1 MSATREMLKPD
12 PERDALAGEYAFGLL
27 EPAEALAAE
36 ARMARDV
43 DFAARVAS
51 WRRHL
56 AEIDLTTRPEPLPDD
71 LWPGIEAALA
81 RAPSAATQA
90 IPPRAGLLERLWGS
104 IGLWR
109 WGALAS
115 AAAALMLAFGLASS
129 VQRAALQ
136 PVLVAVLMT
145 ADREAAAIVNVAA
158 DGRAELKPLKSFE
171 IPAGKAIEIWTLW
184 DRSVGPKSIGL
195 IGQTRGVRLDL
206 RNLPRQP
213 GQLFE
218 MTLEPATGSPTGRPT
233 GPVLTIGNATT
244 PL

>member
-1 MSATREMLKPD
+1 MSAITSPLRPD

-27 EPAEALAAE
+27 EAAETVAFE
-36 ARMARDV
+36 ARMAKDA
-43 DFAARVAS
+43 DLAARVAS

-56 AEIDLTTRPEPLPDD
+56 NEIDLTATAHPLPAD
-71 LWPGIEAALA
+71 LWPGIAAALEREAAPAKL
-81 RAPSAATQA
+81 PAT
-90 IPPRAGLLERLWGS
+90 PPLMERIWGS
-104 IGLWR
+104 IALWR
-109 WGALAS
+109 WGALTS
-115 AAAALMLAFGLASS
+115 AAAALMLALGLASS
-129 VQRAALQ
+129 VQRAAMQ

-145 ADREAAAIVNVAA
+145 ADKEAAAIVNVAA
-158 DGRAELKPLKSFE
+158 DGRAELKPLKAFE
-171 IPAGKAIEIWTLW
+171 VPPGKAIEIWTLW